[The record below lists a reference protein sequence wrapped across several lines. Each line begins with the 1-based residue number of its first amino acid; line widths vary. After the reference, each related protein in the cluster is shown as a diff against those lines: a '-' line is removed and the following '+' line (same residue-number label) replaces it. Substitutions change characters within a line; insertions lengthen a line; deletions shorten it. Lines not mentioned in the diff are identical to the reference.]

1 MITLTSKY
9 DCCGCTACTS
19 AWNRGA
25 IIMQEDEQGFLYPHI
40 NTTQCIDCGLCN
52 KVCPVFRYDVISN
65 KKNVNPHILALHHHN
80 EKTWISS
87 SSGGVFASLTDY
99 ALRQAGVIFG
109 AIYDDNFVVVHR
121 RAETQEDTLKFRGS
135 KYVQSNLTGI
145 YQQVKFYLQEQRFVL
160 FSGTPCQVEGLKG
173 YLQRS
178 YDNLLTVDILCHG
191 VPSPRVFHDYLNF
204 IRQNSDFHFTGI
216 FMKDKTFGWGYQNS
230 RLFFGKNA
238 SQFNTVL
245 SRLWNDIFYSHLT
258 TRPSCHACRFT
269 NYLRPG
275 DITIGDFWGIEKHH
289 PQFTDSRGI
298 SLIMLNNTKAEIVW
312 NHIKDD
318 FNYLESNIK
327 ECIQPNL
334 KYPVPEPVNK
344 ATFWQDYASMPFF
357 QIMNK
362 YYRITHQDLLKNRF
376 YMILLTLKKRFT

>member
-1 MITLTSKY
+1 
-9 DCCGCTACTS
+9 
-19 AWNRGA
+19 
-25 IIMQEDEQGFLYPHI
+25 MQEDEQGFLYPHI

-245 SRLWNDIFYSHLT
+245 SRLWND
-258 TRPSCHACRFT
+258 
-269 NYLRPG
+269 
-275 DITIGDFWGIEKHH
+275 H

>member
-1 MITLTSKY
+1 
-9 DCCGCTACTS
+9 
-19 AWNRGA
+19 
-25 IIMQEDEQGFLYPHI
+25 MQEDEQGFLYPHI

-238 SQFNTVL
+238 SQFN
-245 SRLWNDIFYSHLT
+245 
-258 TRPSCHACRFT
+258 
-269 NYLRPG
+269 
-275 DITIGDFWGIEKHH
+275 
-289 PQFTDSRGI
+289 
-298 SLIMLNNTKAEIVW
+298 M
-312 NHIKDD
+312 
-318 FNYLESNIK
+318 
-327 ECIQPNL
+327 
-334 KYPVPEPVNK
+334 
-344 ATFWQDYASMPFF
+344 
-357 QIMNK
+357 
-362 YYRITHQDLLKNRF
+362 
-376 YMILLTLKKRFT
+376 